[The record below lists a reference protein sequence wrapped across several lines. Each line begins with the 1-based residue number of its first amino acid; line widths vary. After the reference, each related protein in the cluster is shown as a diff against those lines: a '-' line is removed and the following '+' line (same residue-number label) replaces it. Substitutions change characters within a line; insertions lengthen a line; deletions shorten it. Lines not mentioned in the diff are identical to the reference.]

1 MTLAVEDLVRRIHD
15 RVPAALA
22 DEPDAVHGLRTSVR
36 RLRNVLAAFRRY
48 LDKDATAELR
58 SLLKEWGDVLGRARD
73 LEVRAQQV
81 AAAADTAADAAAD
94 TAGLDEQAR
103 SALLDPLLT
112 AHEQAHADVVRW
124 TRSNRGR
131 DLDRLLTEWA
141 AEPRLGERASQP
153 AKKAARR
160 AVRRQAER
168 TLGSVG
174 ELTDL
179 ASAHELRKAA
189 RRLRHTCEAITR
201 EPVGLLGRR
210 TKDLGSA
217 GHRIQSLLGDHRDA
231 LLLAEH
237 VHAHAG
243 GSEAYDAVVVGC
255 HEQAV
260 AALADLPA
268 ALGEL
273 ETRAPSPKER

>member
-1 MTLAVEDLVRRIHD
+1 MRRIQG

-22 DEPDAVHGLRTSVR
+22 DEPDAVHRLRTSVR
-36 RLRNVLAAFRRY
+36 RLRNVLAAFRRH
-48 LDKDATAELR
+48 LDKEATAELR
-58 SLLKEWGDVLGRARD
+58 SLLKEWGSVLGQARD
-73 LEVRAQQV
+73 LEVRTLEATAV
-81 AAAADTAADAAAD
+81 AEAVGLGEADA
-94 TAGLDEQAR
+94 
-103 SALLDPLLT
+103 SALLTPLE
-112 AHEQAHADVVRW
+112 ADRVRAHADAVRW
-124 TRSNRGR
+124 TRSARGQG
-131 DLDRLLTEWA
+131 LDRLLAEWA
-141 AEPRLGERASQP
+141 AAPRLGDRASQP

-168 TLGSVG
+168 TLGSAG

-179 ASAHELRKAA
+179 ESAHELRKAA

-201 EPVGLLGRR
+201 RPVGLLGRR

-237 VHAHAG
+237 VRAHAN
-243 GSEAYDAVVVGC
+243 GSAAYDAVVGRC
-255 HEQAV
+255 QEQAV

-273 ETRAPSPKER
+273 EVRARGLR